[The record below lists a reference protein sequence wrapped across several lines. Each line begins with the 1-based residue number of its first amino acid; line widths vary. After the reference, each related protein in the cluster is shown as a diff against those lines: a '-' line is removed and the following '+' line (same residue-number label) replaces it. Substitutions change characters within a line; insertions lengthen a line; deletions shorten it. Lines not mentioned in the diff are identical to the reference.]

1 MRTSLCFS
9 LMSYGGSYDFFRP
22 FDKEIVSSECKK
34 LNGRI
39 YVNLKPRTYD
49 CRVISERRSPLS
61 RKTAWL
67 MIRDYG
73 RLAGLSVEAH
83 PHMLRHACGFALA
96 DQGADTRL
104 IQDYLGHRNIQHT
117 VRYT

>member
-1 MRTSLCFS
+1 MTPETNA
-9 LMSYGGSYDFFRP
+9 FF
-22 FDKEIVSSECKK
+22 
-34 LNGRI
+34 
-39 YVNLKPRTYD
+39 
-49 CRVISERRSPLS
+49 ISERRSPLS

-73 RLAGLSVEAH
+73 RFAGLPVEAH

-104 IQDYLGHRNIQHT
+104 IQDYLVQKHESYCAIDSSSSQS
-117 VRYT
+117 